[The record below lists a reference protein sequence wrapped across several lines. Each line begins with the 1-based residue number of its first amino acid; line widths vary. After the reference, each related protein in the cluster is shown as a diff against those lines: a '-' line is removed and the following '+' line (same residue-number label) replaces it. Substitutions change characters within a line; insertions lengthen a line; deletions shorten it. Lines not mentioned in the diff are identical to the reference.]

1 VVRTRASVH
10 EGLYITECYTRV
22 VRRVFK
28 TRTFK
33 RWSRKADI
41 GDHVLC
47 AAVKEMVLGLIDAD
61 LGGRVFKKRVPVPG
75 RGKRGGARTIVGSN
89 LQDRWFFLFGFE
101 KKDRETID
109 DRELAAL
116 QSIAAALLGMESKL
130 LERAVLEGEL
140 EEICRE
146 EKSPAK

>member
-1 VVRTRASVH
+1 
-10 EGLYITECYTRV
+10 
-22 VRRVFK
+22 VFK
-28 TRTFK
+28 TRTFT
-33 RWSRKADI
+33 RWSRKANI
-41 GDHVLC
+41 GDEVLC
-47 AAVKEMVLGLIDAD
+47 AAVKEMLLGLIDAD

-75 RGKRGGARTIVGSN
+75 RGKRGGARTILGSN

-116 QSIAAALLGMESKL
+116 QSIAAALLGMEPKL

-146 EKSPAK
+146 EKSPAE